1 MRREDLY
8 LSDILEAGDAI
19 QKFLSGID
27 RNTFIHSDLIRSA
40 VLQKLTIIGEAAA
53 RIPKSFKEKH
63 KAIEWADIVAFRNL
77 AVHAYFSIDW
87 SIVWTAATKDVSEL
101 IHKIT
106 AIVPKPDSE
115 LNTER
120 PHGPQGRPPGLRH
133 GKRSHHPG
141 SYGRHPPP

>member
-8 LSDILEAGDAI
+8 LSDILEAEDAI

-27 RNTFIHSDLIRSA
+27 RNTFINSDLIRSA

-63 KAIEWADIVAFRNL
+63 KDIEWADIVAFRNL

-87 SIVWTAATKDVSEL
+87 SIVWTAATKDVPEL

-106 AIVPKPDSE
+106 AIVPK
-115 LNTER
+115 T
-120 PHGPQGRPPGLRH
+120 G
-133 GKRSHHPG
+133 
-141 SYGRHPPP
+141 